1 MIYTFNYVPNAPV
14 KSVRRII
21 LGGEYRNLPS
31 KSTGGVRRFMCGVC
45 LTNVREA
52 LLAGHPL
59 TEARVVR
66 NFALDETEG
75 METLKYLMFP
85 YRSQGAEMTTYRAL
99 TDVGYKVTAGGR
111 LLITGY
117 DFGAVS
123 KDSHDQG
130 RRSFAVERIPWE
142 LATVSDSLPDFML

>member
-14 KSVRRII
+14 KSVRRIV

-31 KSTGGVRRFMCGVC
+31 RAKGMRRFLSGVC

-52 LLAGHPL
+52 IELGHAL
-59 TEARVVR
+59 TEERIVR
-66 NFALDETEG
+66 NFAFDETEG
-75 METLKYLMFP
+75 METRQYLMFP
-85 YRSQGAEMTTYRAL
+85 YRSQGAEMATYRAL
-99 TDVGYKVTAGGR
+99 TDVGYKVAANGR
-111 LLITGY
+111 VLITGY

-130 RRSFAVERIPWE
+130 RRSFAIERIPWE